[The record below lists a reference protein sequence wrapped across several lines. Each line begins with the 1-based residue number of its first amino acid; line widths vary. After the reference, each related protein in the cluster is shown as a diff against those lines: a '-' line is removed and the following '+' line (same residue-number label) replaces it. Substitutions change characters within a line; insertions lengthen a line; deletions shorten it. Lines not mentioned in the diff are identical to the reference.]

1 MHNQL
6 TEKRSGRPKRRTE
19 PSHTLRV
26 NESLYFALGR
36 FKEKEYEHL
45 KRSFLRSNVENEN
58 TLCNKN
64 KLLRFLLENNS

>member
-26 NESLYFALGR
+26 NETLYLALAALAQA
-36 FKEKEYEHL
+36 EH
-45 KRSFLRSNVENEN
+45 RSVRRQVEM
-58 TLCNKN
+58 
-64 KLLRFLLENNS
+64 LLVIQLASRGGAVNG